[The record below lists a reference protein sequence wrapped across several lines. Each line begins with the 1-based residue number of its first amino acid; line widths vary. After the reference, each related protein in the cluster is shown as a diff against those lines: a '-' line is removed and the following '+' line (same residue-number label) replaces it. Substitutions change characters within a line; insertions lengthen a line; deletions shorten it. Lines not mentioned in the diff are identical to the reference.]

1 MHTHRMM
8 MDPGSDV
15 VDDGL
20 IRTPSD
26 LHRLLHNH
34 IQLITP
40 VPPRTS
46 RFVGDCIADS
56 AKVVEST

>member
-20 IRTPSD
+20 ISTPSD
-26 LHRLLHNH
+26 SHRLVQNH
-34 IQLITP
+34 IQLITA
-40 VPPRTS
+40 VPPRAS
-46 RFVGDCIADS
+46 RCVGDCIADS
-56 AKVVEST
+56 AKIVEST